1 MHRTIKNSLWILS
14 NQTGKCWE
22 DLIPYARRAHNIS
35 FNRAIKCSPHFCVY
49 GREPD
54 ITGLNLDAQKFL
66 SPLDN
71 SRRCENTLAKAYQ
84 AIKICQTEA
93 AIKQTKNN
101 LPKFKIVEIKVGDF
115 VYVKRDQSAAAKSDH
130 ANWIGPYRVL
140 NVNDCIVEILKE
152 NDTTDYVH
160 RVHVCLK
167 IDRQENLISD
177 LKIPEPKILTNLS
190 NILPEIDQKNND
202 FSFRAIRTR
211 KPTVKLQI
219 KPNAKSYN

>member
-1 MHRTIKNSLWILS
+1 M
-14 NQTGKCWE
+14 
-22 DLIPYARRAHNIS
+22 
-35 FNRAIKCSPHFCVY
+35 
-49 GREPD
+49 
-54 ITGLNLDAQKFL
+54 
-66 SPLDN
+66 
-71 SRRCENTLAKAYQ
+71 
-84 AIKICQTEA
+84 
-93 AIKQTKNN
+93 
-101 LPKFKIVEIKVGDF
+101 
-115 VYVKRDQSAAAKSDH
+115 
-130 ANWIGPYRVL
+130 